1 MNFTGTFPVTTNDS
15 PVRLQF
21 LSPLY
26 AEEIKGQRGKAV
38 CFLHVFLEIELFFF
52 ANEVISGNLTSQQIK
67 RSSLSGRS
75 GTPTL
80 EILLIPKNL
89 QGNIRLYCSLMLSR

>member
-38 CFLHVFLEIELFFF
+38 CLKSPAGKGGGWGTAFSKKFQRFQVF
-52 ANEVISGNLTSQQIK
+52 V
-67 RSSLSGRS
+67 
-75 GTPTL
+75 
-80 EILLIPKNL
+80 
-89 QGNIRLYCSLMLSR
+89 